1 MIPRRKICVEASP
14 EPLPP
19 RLAEF
24 ERVYRGQFGA
34 IAAYFARRCAEPQ
47 LVADL
52 TADTF
57 VAAIRSFDERDPART
72 SDRAWTIGVARRV
85 YARYR
90 ESDPRESRPGGRGSA
105 QQLLDRAET
114 KELMWWID
122 VERSSRELMERLA
135 PMSVLDREAVELVD
149 LCGLTAGGGRARAR
163 RLDGRAARAPRAHA
177 TRACAVKEVAVSRFE
192 DRLWAELVE
201 QHGAAARRAAR
212 PGSRAA
218 AASPPRAARGRRA
231 RARHRPRGA
240 RDRASGTGVA
250 RAPTPSSPT
259 RTGRSP

>member
-1 MIPRRKICVEASP
+1 MQRDPLRPGDDDDRQSESLNDSAAEDLRGGSP
-14 EPLPP
+14 EPLSP

-34 IAAYFARRCAEPQ
+34 IAAYFARRCEEPQ

-57 VAAIRSFDERDPART
+57 VAAIRSFDEYDPRRT

-90 ESDPRESRPGGRGSA
+90 ESDPRESRPGAGGSA
-105 QQLLDRAET
+105 HQLLDRAET

-149 LCGLTAGGGRARAR
+149 LCGLSPGE
-163 RLDGRAARAPRAHA
+163 AARELGVSTGALRVRLARTHA
-177 TRACAVKEVAVSRFE
+177 
-192 DRLWAELVE
+192 RL
-201 QHGAAARRAAR
+201 RREG
-212 PGSRAA
+212 GSR
-218 AASPPRAARGRRA
+218 G
-231 RARHRPRGA
+231 
-240 RDRASGTGVA
+240 
-250 RAPTPSSPT
+250 
-259 RTGRSP
+259 

>member
-1 MIPRRKICVEASP
+1 MQRDPLRPGDDDDRQSESLNDSAAEDLRGGSP
-14 EPLPP
+14 EPLSP

-34 IAAYFARRCAEPQ
+34 IAAYFARRCEEPQ

-57 VAAIRSFDERDPART
+57 VAAIRSFNEYDPGRT

-90 ESDPRESRPGGRGSA
+90 ESDPRESRPGGGGSA
-105 QQLLDRAET
+105 HQLLDRAET

-149 LCGLTAGGGRARAR
+149 LCGLSPGE
-163 RLDGRAARAPRAHA
+163 AARELGVSTGALRVRLARTHA
-177 TRACAVKEVAVSRFE
+177 
-192 DRLWAELVE
+192 RL
-201 QHGAAARRAAR
+201 RREG
-212 PGSRAA
+212 GSR
-218 AASPPRAARGRRA
+218 G
-231 RARHRPRGA
+231 
-240 RDRASGTGVA
+240 
-250 RAPTPSSPT
+250 
-259 RTGRSP
+259 

>member
-1 MIPRRKICVEASP
+1 MQQDPLRPGDDDARQSESLNDSAAEDLRGPSP

-57 VAAIRSFDERDPART
+57 VAAIRSFNERDPART
-72 SDRAWTIGVARRV
+72 SDLAWTIGVARRV
-85 YARYR
+85 YARHR
-90 ESDPRESRPGGRGSA
+90 ESDPRESRPGGLQSA

-149 LCGLTAGGGRARAR
+149 ICGLSPAEAARELGVSTGALRVRLARTRARLRREAGG
-163 RLDGRAARAPRAHA
+163 H
-177 TRACAVKEVAVSRFE
+177 V
-192 DRLWAELVE
+192 
-201 QHGAAARRAAR
+201 
-212 PGSRAA
+212 
-218 AASPPRAARGRRA
+218 
-231 RARHRPRGA
+231 
-240 RDRASGTGVA
+240 
-250 RAPTPSSPT
+250 
-259 RTGRSP
+259 

>member
-1 MIPRRKICVEASP
+1 MQEDPLRPGDDDDRRSESLNDSAAEHSAEGTR
-14 EPLPP
+14 EPLSP
-19 RLAEF
+19 RLGEF

-34 IAAYFARRCAEPQ
+34 IAGYFARRSAEPQ

-57 VAAIRSFDERDPART
+57 VAAIRSFNERDPARS
-72 SDRAWTIGVARRV
+72 SDLAWTIGVARRV

-105 QQLLDRAET
+105 EQLLDRAET

-149 LCGLTAGGGRARAR
+149 ICGLSPAE
-163 RLDGRAARAPRAHA
+163 AARELGVSTGALRVRLARTHA
-177 TRACAVKEVAVSRFE
+177 
-192 DRLWAELVE
+192 RL
-201 QHGAAARRAAR
+201 RRE
-212 PGSRAA
+212 GGE
-218 AASPPRAARGRRA
+218 RG
-231 RARHRPRGA
+231 
-240 RDRASGTGVA
+240 
-250 RAPTPSSPT
+250 
-259 RTGRSP
+259 

>member
-1 MIPRRKICVEASP
+1 MHEDPLRPDDSDGRQSDSLNDSAAEDSRGRSP
-14 EPLPP
+14 EPLSP

-34 IAAYFARRCAEPQ
+34 IAAYFARRCSEPQ

-57 VAAIRSFDERDPART
+57 VAAISSFDERDTQRA

-90 ESDPRESRPGGRGSA
+90 ESDPREIRPGSRGSA

-122 VERSSRELMERLA
+122 VERSSRALMERLA

-149 LCGLTAGGGRARAR
+149 LCELTPAEAARELGVSTGALRVRLARAHARLRREGGGR
-163 RLDGRAARAPRAHA
+163 
-177 TRACAVKEVAVSRFE
+177 V
-192 DRLWAELVE
+192 
-201 QHGAAARRAAR
+201 
-212 PGSRAA
+212 
-218 AASPPRAARGRRA
+218 
-231 RARHRPRGA
+231 
-240 RDRASGTGVA
+240 
-250 RAPTPSSPT
+250 
-259 RTGRSP
+259 

>member
-1 MIPRRKICVEASP
+1 MRQDPLRPDDDDDRQSDSLNDSAAEDPRGASP
-14 EPLPP
+14 EALPP

-34 IAAYFARRCAEPQ
+34 IAAYFARRCEEPQ

-52 TADTF
+52 VADTF
-57 VAAIRSFDERDPART
+57 VAAIRSFDERDPGRT

-90 ESDPRESRPGGRGSA
+90 ESDPRERPAGVRSSA

-135 PMSVLDREAVELVD
+135 PMSALDREAVELVD
-149 LCGLTAGGGRARAR
+149 LCGLSPGEAARELGVSAGALRVRLARTHARLRREGGGR
-163 RLDGRAARAPRAHA
+163 
-177 TRACAVKEVAVSRFE
+177 V
-192 DRLWAELVE
+192 
-201 QHGAAARRAAR
+201 
-212 PGSRAA
+212 
-218 AASPPRAARGRRA
+218 
-231 RARHRPRGA
+231 
-240 RDRASGTGVA
+240 
-250 RAPTPSSPT
+250 
-259 RTGRSP
+259 